1 MGASVPSKEHAGR
14 GGRRAPMVPALV
26 ALLLSVV
33 AAGASGGVAFAENAG
48 NRIGLELN
56 RLEKVGDG
64 CRLSFVFRNGLS
76 GTVEAMAL
84 ELVLFDG
91 EDRVAGLIAIDA
103 GRLPAG
109 KTRVRQFDF
118 PATACSGIARVLVND
133 VAACQGGGLAPGR
146 CLEAIEVSSR
156 AGIDLVN

>member
-1 MGASVPSKEHAGR
+1 MGASVRSKKHAGW
-14 GGRRAPMVPALV
+14 GRRRGPMVPALV
-26 ALLLSVV
+26 ALIVSAV
-33 AAGASGGVAFAENAG
+33 AASASGMAFAENAG

-118 PATACSGIARVLVND
+118 PATPCSGIARVLVND
-133 VAACQGGGLAPGR
+133 VTACQGGGLAPGR

>member
-1 MGASVPSKEHAGR
+1 MGASVPSRKHAGGSGWR
-14 GGRRAPMVPALV
+14 GRLAFGLIAVIMSIV
-26 ALLLSVV
+26 AV
-33 AAGASGGVAFAENAG
+33 AGASTVAFAENAG

-64 CRLSFVFRNGLS
+64 CRLSFIFRNGLS

-118 PATACSGIARVLVND
+118 PATPCGGIARVLVND
-133 VAACQGGGLAPGR
+133 VTACQGGGLAPGR

-156 AGIDLVN
+156 AGIELVN